1 MRSGDDRG
9 GPGHLHAMECDSLPL
24 GINYFFGGAQALGP
38 ALQSV
43 GVTSYYYL
51 FNASPFILT
60 LAVIILTCSNKRSLS
75 GVPGALADEHETKL
89 RRS

>member
-1 MRSGDDRG
+1 MIAVALVIFARWN
-9 GPGHLHAMECDSLPL
+9 PVHCLWASLL
-24 GINYFFGGAQALGP
+24 FGGAQALGP

-60 LAVIILTCSNKRSLS
+60 LAVMILTCSNKRALT
-75 GVPGALADEHETKL
+75 GAPGALTDRT
-89 RRS
+89 